1 MHICLHVHHPAA
13 GSYPLAREQTGNGDG
28 GRAPADQQAAD
39 RSASR
44 ECSRPVRAEP
54 ACAGKQACA
63 DRTKGAWAWRRPP
76 WWPSSGWLPTSTGS
90 IPSRVG
96 AEMRPVARGAVDRDG
111 LGRFPLQSLGG
122 VQRADDGTQSGV
134 VASSHDVSPDNG
146 GVAAVDVRR
155 HVAKIVHPH
164 PTKRKP
170 YNHPLSLGVL
180 RVASVWIWCG
190 RWAGSPPSLSVL

>member
-1 MHICLHVHHPAA
+1 MCIIQLQGRIRWHVNKPEMATEA
-13 GSYPLAREQTGNGDG
+13 VPPQINRLRIGQPVASVRALLARNRRAPESRLAPTGQKGLGRGGGRHG
-28 GRAPADQQAAD
+28 GRA
-39 RSASR
+39 
-44 ECSRPVRAEP
+44 
-54 ACAGKQACA
+54 
-63 DRTKGAWAWRRPP
+63 
-76 WWPSSGWLPTSTGS
+76 SGWLPTSTGS

-96 AEMRPVARGAVDRDG
+96 AAMRPVARGAVDRDG

-122 VQRADDGTQSGV
+122 AQRADDGTQSGV

-164 PTKRKP
+164 PAKRKP
-170 YNHPLSLGVL
+170 YRHPLSLGVL

-190 RWAGSPPSLSVL
+190 RWDGSPPPLSVL